1 MSNPPRLAFVGVG
14 WIGAMRLDS
23 VRQAGTAEVAA
34 LCDPVPA
41 NLEAAREASPQAA
54 CFEDLDTLLAQ
65 AGDLALD
72 GVVISTPNALHV
84 PQAVAALEHGLA
96 VFCQKPL
103 AIDAE
108 GARAVVRAARRA
120 GCLLGVDYTYRCTA
134 GAQALRRLV
143 RAGELGRVFSLD
155 LAFHNAYGPDKPWCH
170 DPAVAGGGA
179 LMDLGVHLIDLAI
192 WLLGSRGVRSVHGLA
207 FRDGLPLAERGIDDF
222 ATVQLELEGR
232 AAVSL
237 AVSWNAHLGRDC
249 AIRAAAFGSAGGAE
263 FRNVGGSFF
272 DFELERAHGRSGEI
286 VVREGR
292 EALGRALVE
301 WVERLAEHPGFDPE
315 IEQAVLVS
323 EAIDAVYGG
332 APAAAAV
339 PLTAAPEAPAPAPPP
354 APAIPADTEA
364 VFAHGA

>member
-1 MSNPPRLAFVGVG
+1 MSTPRLAFVGVG
-14 WIGAMRLDS
+14 WIGALRLES
-23 VRQAGTAEVAA
+23 VRAAGAAEVAA
-34 LCDPVPA
+34 LCDPVPQ
-41 NLEAAREASPQAA
+41 NLAAARAASPEAA

-65 AGDLALD
+65 AGDRALD

-84 PQAVAALEHGLA
+84 PQTVAALEHGLA

-103 AIDAE
+103 AVDAE

-134 GAQALRRLV
+134 GAQALRRLI
-143 RAGELGRVFSLD
+143 RTGELGRVFSLD
-155 LAFHNAYGPDKPWCH
+155 LAFHNACGPDKAWCH

-179 LMDLGVHLIDLAI
+179 LMDLGVHLVDLAL
-192 WLLGSRGVRSVHGLA
+192 WLIGSRGVRAVHGLA
-207 FRDGLPLAERGIDDF
+207 FRDGLPLAGRGIDDF

-249 AIRAAAFGSAGGAE
+249 AVRAAAFGTAGGAE
-263 FRNVGGSFF
+263 LRNVGGSFF
-272 DFELERAHGRSGEI
+272 DFELERVQGRSGE
-286 VVREGR
+286 VVLREGR

-315 IEQAVLVS
+315 VEQAVRVS
-323 EAIDAVYGG
+323 EVIDAVYGG
-332 APAAAAV
+332 APAAVAP
-339 PLTAAPEAPAPAPPP
+339 PLAREEPAPPP
-354 APAIPADTEA
+354 APANAEA
-364 VFAHGA
+364 AFAHGA